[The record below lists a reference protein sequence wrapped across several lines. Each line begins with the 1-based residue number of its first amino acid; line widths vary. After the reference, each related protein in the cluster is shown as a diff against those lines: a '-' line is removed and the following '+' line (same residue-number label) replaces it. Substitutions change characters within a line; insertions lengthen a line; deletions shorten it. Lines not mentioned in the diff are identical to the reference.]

1 MLKKLGFSEKV
12 QIDTSRLIITGHS
25 FGGITAIN
33 LAKSDARIKL
43 CATLDPWL
51 YAYHN
56 EIIKGE
62 YKLNLPHIVVSSA
75 HFHPSAV
82 KIFPSWD
89 TTKKLFSHS
98 KDKRQENIVVK
109 NTGHLH

>member
-1 MLKKLGFSEKV
+1 LLKKLGFSEKV

-62 YKLNLPHIVVSSA
+62 YKLDLPHIVVSSA

-98 KDKRQENIVVK
+98 KDKR
-109 NTGHLH
+109 